1 MTREKVHND
10 SPLRRAR
17 LAAGMTQADLARAT
31 RRSPS
36 TVQVAEWYRP
46 SEDFARRCASV
57 LGCRVADLI
66 PDWGQP

>member
-1 MTREKVHND
+1 MTRTKIDKD

-36 TVQVAEWYRP
+36 TVQVSEWYRP
-46 SEDFARRCASV
+46 SEDFARRCAAV
-57 LGCRVADLI
+57 LGCKVSDLI
-66 PDWGQP
+66 PDWGRP